1 MELKYSEEKNVQI
14 LLALLKAHNIRR
26 IILNPGSSNL
36 AFSGSVQNDDWL
48 QCFSGVDERHSAY
61 LACGMAAESS
71 EPVVLNCTGATSSRN
86 YMPALTEAYYRKIP
100 IFVVTSSQP
109 SRYIGQLIP
118 QVTDRLH
125 LPTDIVRF
133 SVNCPATSTENDAYT
148 VRILNEAI
156 LELRRHG
163 GGPVHVNLEMS
174 YNTKLTVQSLPL
186 IHRISRTYSSDKIW
200 PEIKRDAKIAVWI
213 GAHKSFTAEE
223 AAALEAFAMRHNVVV
238 LCDHT
243 SSYHGVRRIQ
253 SALLCSQGLRK
264 VTKFANLKPDL
275 IVHIGEISGDAP
287 TAQYL
292 TGLAPVWRVSE
303 DGELRDTL
311 SGLVGV
317 FEMREQEFFTHYST
331 GCEVVADDFYAMWKK
346 ADENVRVRIPS
357 LPFSNPFM
365 AQRFSRDIPNGSVLQ
380 FGIFNSLR
388 SWNYFDISNDVDT
401 MCNVGGFGIDGC
413 VSTLLG
419 ASLVN
424 VERLYFGVFGDLAFF
439 YDMNALG
446 NRHVGNNVRILLVNN
461 GAGAEFNMYNNPT
474 SQFAERTNDYI
485 AAGGHFGCKSRKL
498 VRDFVTDLGY
508 EYLSADSSEEFSKV
522 LPEFLSGSAKRS
534 IVFECFTDLKDES
547 NALRLLNSIEY
558 HVDISNEMRKMI
570 PAGVKSFARNLLWRR

>member
-36 AFSGSVQNDDWL
+36 AFSGSVQNDDWF

-100 IFVVTSSQP
+100 ILVVTSSQP

-174 YNTKLTVQSLPL
+174 YNTKFTAQSLPL

-200 PEIKRDAKIAVWI
+200 PELKRDAKIAIWI
-213 GAHKSFTAEE
+213 GAHKSFTAKE

-253 SALLCSQGLRK
+253 SALLCSQGLRN

-311 SGLVGV
+311 SKIECV
-317 FEMREQEFFTHYST
+317 FEMNEDIFFDHYSQENISNT
-331 GCEVVADDFYAMWKK
+331 DEYYKSWYAM
-346 ADENVRVRIPS
+346 DEKTRSLIPM
-357 LPFSNPFM
+357 LPFSNPMM
-365 AQRFSRDIPNGSVLQ
+365 ARELAKLIPPGSRVH
-380 FGIFNSLR
+380 FGILNSLR
-388 SWNYFDISNDVDT
+388 SWNYFKILNRVET
-401 MCNVGGFGIDGC
+401 MSNVGGFGIDGC
-413 VSTLLG
+413 VSSLVG
-419 ASLVN
+419 ASLVDASK
-424 VERLYFGVFGDLAFF
+424 LYFGIFGDLAFF

-446 NRHVGNNVRILLVNN
+446 NRHIGRNLRLLVVNN

-474 SQFAERTNDYI
+474 SQFAERTNDFI
-485 AAGGHFGCKSRKL
+485 AAGGHFGLKSPKL
-498 VRDFVTDLGY
+498 IRDYAIDLGF
-508 EYLSADSSEEFSKV
+508 EYITASSSDEFATV
-522 LPEFLSGSAKRS
+522 LPKFTSMNSGRS
-534 IVFECFTDLKDES
+534 ILLECFTDLGDES
-547 NALRLLNSIEY
+547 EALRRLNTIEH
-558 HVDISNEMRKMI
+558 HVNIGAEIRKMV
-570 PAGVKSFARNLLWRR
+570 PAPVKQLVKKVLIK